1 MIVLMGQGQSRTE
14 SGTGV
19 VKGMIE
25 KEIKGDSMEKAGDS
39 LVKDFGIDWEKG
51 LTSEEVRKRIGEYG
65 YNEVPEKRV
74 SPIMGVVKKFWGIT
88 PWMLEITIALEW
100 ALGKYFEMY
109 VVMGLLVFNAIL
121 GFIQEE
127 RANSALELLKE
138 KLRINARV
146 KRNGS
151 WTVIPARELVPG
163 DVIRLRAGDFI
174 PADVKMAEGNA
185 EVDQSS
191 SDRRIAN
198 GGEESQRDSLQ
209 RVHS

>member
-1 MIVLMGQGQSRTE
+1 M
-14 SGTGV
+14 
-19 VKGMIE
+19 
-25 KEIKGDSMEKAGDS
+25 
-39 LVKDFGIDWEKG
+39 DWEKG
-51 LTSEEVRKRIGEYG
+51 LSSEEVQKILKKYG

-74 SPIMGVVKKFWGIT
+74 SRTIQFVKKFWGIT
-88 PWMLEITIALEW
+88 PWMLEITIGLEW
-100 ALGKYFEMY
+100 ALGKNFEMY

-146 KRNGS
+146 KRNGN
-151 WTVIPARELVPG
+151 WTVIPAREIVPG

-174 PADVKMAEGNA
+174 PADVKMAEGSA

-191 SDRRIAN
+191 LT
-198 GGEESQRDSLQ
+198 GESQMVEKKANEILYSGSILRRGEITGVVVSTGGKT
-209 RVHS
+209 